1 MFARAALGSIWI
13 YQTYIS
19 PRKGF
24 RCAHAVLHNGTGCSG
39 YAKQSIQ
46 THGFLNAI
54 PLIKQRFKECKVA
67 YLTLQS
73 EQNRPDE
80 PSKEKKTDSCSK
92 QMRDGCCDAVV
103 FEGCDNV
110 FSCYGRSTAKA
121 TKGCDADCDICSCG

>member
-19 PRKGF
+19 PHKGF
-24 RCAHAVLHNGTGCSG
+24 RCAHSVVHKGTGCSG

-46 THGFLNAI
+46 THGLLNAI

-73 EQNRPDE
+73 EQSQPDG
-80 PSKEKKTDSCSK
+80 PGKKKKKDSCSK
-92 QMRDGCCDAVV
+92 QMRDGCCDAVIL
-103 FEGCDNV
+103 EGCDHG
-110 FSCYGRSTAKA
+110 FSCFGRTTTKA
-121 TKGCDADCDICSCG
+121 TKGCDTDCDICSCG